1 MTSGCDFCKTFSFSL
16 FTDGVPGNGS
26 SPWERKGRKKTF
38 ETKKTC
44 GKRKGL
50 GQGLGGR
57 NANTD
62 GPFINFLKLFFLG
75 VTEIS
80 QGGNL

>member
-1 MTSGCDFCKTFSFSL
+1 MIAVRSFPFSL

-38 ETKKTC
+38 ETKETC
-44 GKRKGL
+44 GKRKEEQ

-62 GPFINFLKLFFLG
+62 GPSINFLKLFFLG